1 MTTDPRSKGRPGQDD
16 RRDPRKV
23 RVKTNP
29 DRPEARRY
37 PGR

>member
-1 MTTDPRSKGRPGQDD
+1 MTTDPRNKTRPGQDD
-16 RRDPRKV
+16 RRDSPKL

-29 DRPEARRY
+29 DRLEARIY

>member
-1 MTTDPRSKGRPGQDD
+1 MTGDPRNKTRPGQDD

-29 DRPEARRY
+29 DRPEGRSH

>member
-1 MTTDPRSKGRPGQDD
+1 MTGDSRKKTQPGQDD

-29 DRPEARRY
+29 DKPEERRY